1 MNFDNNMDL
10 KHTLAHGQ
18 FPAKGYGEIDNIYY
32 KYYIIDTERTL
43 VITFSNAA
51 DLTPKRMVNNK
62 KYSPWGFDFISKRN
76 YSVISFSCIDSISW
90 YRSQL
95 FAKYLIEIQAFLRP
109 FKLKLGYGG
118 SMGGYGVSAYSNI
131 LGLDK
136 ILLLNPISTLNA
148 DLAPWET
155 RFHSAKELDWH
166 SLFYDGSDT
175 NCEGYIVYDP
185 LFSLDRKHA
194 SRYNNLQHL
203 KLPGV
208 GHRIPAH
215 LQKLGILKQLFDDF
229 TTDQLD
235 VKWFIQQAR
244 NRKLYSG
251 YYSWLLSSENR
262 RLTPKRAKLIKR
274 HQKAFLAWRDLDSN
288 AENEYINTLRDAAIL
303 LEGID
308 IGISFKLMR
317 KAYELRPNSDFLRR
331 KLDKYRKIIRKNK
344 NKVKKEF

>member
-1 MNFDNNMDL
+1 MRFDNNMDL
-10 KHTLAHGQ
+10 KHTLAQGK

-32 KYYIIDTERTL
+32 KYSIIDTEIAL

-51 DLTPKRMVNNK
+51 DLISKSMVSNQQ
-62 KYSPWGFDFISKRN
+62 YSPWGFDFVSKRN

-90 YRSQL
+90 YRSQI
-95 FAKYLIEIQAFLRP
+95 FAEYLIEIQNFLLP

-136 ILLLNPISTLNA
+136 ILLLNPISTLKA
-148 DLAPWET
+148 DLVPWET
-155 RFHSAKELDWH
+155 RFQSAKELDWD
-166 SLFYDGSDT
+166 SLFYDGSNT

-194 SRYNNLQHL
+194 IRYNNLQHL

-229 TTDQLD
+229 TIGKLN
-235 VKWFIQQAR
+235 VRWFIQKAR

-274 HQKAFLAWRDLDSN
+274 HQKAFLAWRDLEPN

-303 LEGID
+303 LEETD
-308 IGISFKLMR
+308 IGISFRLMR

-331 KLDKYRKIIRKNK
+331 KLDKYRKTLRAKK
-344 NKVKKEF
+344 NKVKK